1 MPGCLWQATDLSR
14 VYPATHPVV
23 AEIGFI
29 PSTTLNWINGLRE
42 GWMLLS
48 LPQKMKVK
56 TLPCKESTFLSAHS
70 SKAET
75 CDGHVVHMACLTC
88 TSVGH
93 TGINTH
99 FQATYA
105 TQSK

>member
-1 MPGCLWQATDLSR
+1 MDGGKDGC
-14 VYPATHPVV
+14 Y
-23 AEIGFI
+23 
-29 PSTTLNWINGLRE
+29 
-42 GWMLLS
+42 LS
-48 LPQKMKVK
+48 LPQQMKVK

-99 FQATYA
+99 FQAAYA
-105 TQSK
+105 TQSKWCVSQKNHCLFQWADVCTYSEYSS